1 MAVKRRGTSSVRR
14 ILHPT
19 DFSPASGPAFA
30 KALALAKDT
39 GAELLLVTVL
49 DALPPLASE
58 AYVSRE
64 TYDRIA
70 AEGRAAAQRR
80 LDRPVARARN
90 AGVRVR
96 SRVLEGTAHE
106 QIVRTAKRERSDL
119 IVMGTHGR
127 TGLTKLLLGSVAGR
141 VISMA
146 PCPVVTVR
154 AR

>member
-1 MAVKRRGTSSVRR
+1 MAVKRRGTSTVRR

-39 GAELLLVTVL
+39 GAELILVTVL

-58 AYVSRE
+58 AYVSRQ

-70 AEGRAAAQRR
+70 AEGRAAAQQR
-80 LDRPVARARN
+80 LDRPVTRARK
-90 AGVRVR
+90 AGVRAR
-96 SRVLEGTAHE
+96 GLVLEGRTHE
-106 QIVRTAKRERSDL
+106 QILKAAKQQRADL

-127 TGLTKLLLGSVAGR
+127 TGLTKLLIGSVASR
-141 VISMA
+141 VVA
-146 PCPVVTVR
+146 TARCPVVTVR
-154 AR
+154 GR

>member
-1 MAVKRRGTSSVRR
+1 MPAKRRRTSNVRR

-19 DFSPASGPAFA
+19 DFSTASGPAFA
-30 KALALAKDT
+30 KALSLAKDN
-39 GAELLLVTVL
+39 GAELLIVTVL

-96 SRVLEGTAHE
+96 SRVLEGSAHE

-127 TGLTKLLLGSVAGR
+127 TGLTKLLIGSVAGR